1 MKTGWPVV
9 EIHSEGSMS
18 QFFFFRSTL
27 SFHDM

>member
-18 QFFFFRSTL
+18 QFFFISVHVII
-27 SFHDM
+27 S